1 MIKTTVI
8 FHSADFDGIFC
19 REIAKKFL
27 PDAEFIGWDY
37 GDAALPFPSEGTV
50 YLMDLSPDC
59 FAPAIVPVGVDDPD
73 EKRLI
78 WIDHHKSA
86 IEKYSKD
93 IPGYRI
99 DGVAACRLAW
109 QWFTEMPNFTAGF
122 ELPTKGLFVDRV
134 VDEPYAVRLAGEYDI
149 WDKRDPNAELFQ
161 YGLRTQPLTEDDW
174 KEFLRI
180 DPPNATPLQ
189 KELSHSAVTE
199 LLEKGKALQ
208 YAREQEY
215 KEVITQQ
222 GFDACFDGYIY
233 LACNSHELDIRSQLF
248 EAGIKPHHDGLF
260 GFTWTGSEWRV
271 SLYGIP
277 GKNSIDHSLIA
288 VKHGG
293 GGHRNAC
300 GFRTKTL
307 IIHPLPAPAISA
319 ITCS

>member
-8 FHSADFDGIFC
+8 YHSADFDGIFC

-27 PDAEFIGWDY
+27 PDAEFIGWNY
-37 GDAALPFPSEGTV
+37 GDATLPFPGEGIV

-59 FAPAIVPVGVDDPD
+59 FVLVNGSRIEDST
-73 EKRLI
+73 RLI

-86 IEKYSKD
+86 IEKWNPL

-109 QWFTEMPNFTAGF
+109 QWFTNEAGRGDQSEGRPFSKEDYF
-122 ELPTKGLFVDRV
+122 ERRV
-134 VDEPYAVRLAGEYDI
+134 TEPYAVRLAGEYDI

-161 YGLRTQPLTEDDW
+161 YGLKTQPLTVDDW
-174 KEFLRI
+174 AEFLRV

-189 KELSHSAVTE
+189 KELSHSVVTE
-199 LLEKGKALQ
+199 LLEKGRALK

-215 KEVITQQ
+215 KEVILCQ
-222 GFDACFDGYIY
+222 GFDAVFAGNTY

-248 EAGIKPHHDGLF
+248 EAGIKSHHEGLL

-277 GKNSIDHSLIA
+277 GKDIDHSLIA
-288 VKHGG
+288 VSYGG
-293 GGHRNAC
+293 GGHKNAC

-307 IIHPLPAPAISA
+307 PFLP
-319 ITCS
+319 CS

>member
-1 MIKTTVI
+1 MSKTTVI

-27 PDAEFIGWDY
+27 PDAEFIGWNY
-37 GDAALPFPSEGTV
+37 GDPLVHFPNEGIV

-59 FAPAIVPVGVDDPD
+59 FESLPTDSY
-73 EKRLI
+73 ELENRFI

-86 IEKYSKD
+86 IEKFSKNLS
-93 IPGYRI
+93 GYRI

-109 QWFTEMPNFTAGF
+109 QWFSIHKMTPHPEEIG
-122 ELPTKGLFVDRV
+122 LPDKQHFIDRKV
-134 VDEPYAVRLAGEYDI
+134 VEPYAVRLAGEYDI

-161 YGLRTQPLTEDDW
+161 YGLKTQPLTVDDW
-174 KEFLRI
+174 AEFLRV

-189 KELSHSAVTE
+189 KELSHSVVTE
-199 LLEKGKALQ
+199 LLEKGRALK

-215 KEVITQQ
+215 KEVILCQ
-222 GFDACFDGYIY
+222 GFDAVFAGNTY

-248 EAGIKPHHDGLF
+248 EAGIKSHHEGLL

-277 GKNSIDHSLIA
+277 GKDIDHSLIA
-288 VKHGG
+288 VSYGG
-293 GGHRNAC
+293 GGHKNAC

-307 IIHPLPAPAISA
+307 PFLP
-319 ITCS
+319 CS